1 VRFEE
6 FTAAIEAAEDQ
17 WQSGRWVAA
26 RDAYRDLAIRRQAE
40 LGTAETLVDADLLV
54 IQRLAD
60 LSTPLGDTEAVDT
73 LLAALGRLYRER
85 GFQGRAD
92 HAAIK
97 RLHLALG
104 AERFYDAIAALRSLE
119 PSLGRVEEMDL
130 SSRGL
135 ARWETGRPWPADERS
150 VLFSQLYLGM
160 GRLLASLGQYD
171 DALTVLERG
180 LIYSG
185 PEASPL
191 AREAALPLRLALAA
205 ARLEKGDLAAAAE
218 ALETLSP
225 DAREHPGLAVRRCEL
240 LCKLHLL
247 RGNLQAAVEQLEQAA
262 AICQERGF
270 LRAALVT
277 ASNRAHVRIL
287 LNQTAEAERLL
298 EAVAAGAD
306 SLGDEALA
314 RRAALLL
321 RLAQARGGSLLGN
334 EPLAWAVTEMQQGVA
349 DDAEDAEV
357 PGPAPALKAS
367 PPVERSVSH
376 LAFFEDRALGLRI
389 QLARGDLDAA
399 AATLAAIE
407 QDFKNTQSDLIRR
420 LIDILSATVLYYQ
433 GRYYQGHAGPPSAGS
448 RDRLLQAEKLCQ
460 ETRTAL
466 KELGLKPELYQ
477 LQRVLGWCLRH
488 LERPAAERDALASE
502 NQRLLDE
509 MADSLPPEQRALY
522 LINKWR
528 AGEEALAIEIEGLVQ
543 LRKRARSLG
552 FWRRLALRWQ
562 LLRRL
567 NALLDRIYRE
577 KEALAAEAV
586 SGAPDGGRPSPF
598 LSLGR
603 RLALSPLRKA
613 TLAFLV
619 LPDRVFLARVSWMS
633 LDFSVSPLRR
643 PQVRELVKAWHDKA
657 LDGPAGAGR
666 QAGQELSDRLGL
678 TAALAALPPR
688 VSSLIIVP
696 DDALHGLPFAAL
708 RYQDQ
713 YLVERYALSMSYQ
726 CRPRKLERRK
736 QRERQVLVAGVD
748 RGTGELPDLP
758 NTGRQLSC
766 VGEWLARRGI
776 PNTPV
781 LNEDAS
787 RSVLLERLPRASLCH
802 ISCHG
807 VFQPDRPESTGLV
820 LLTRDGGEEV
830 LSLRDLSGLSLS
842 RVRQVTLVSCWA
854 ADNYIFPGRW
864 IVSLPEVLW
873 RRGAASVLGCLWEVE
888 DGLAVQFL
896 QDFYSSLDTLPRDQ
910 ALRRAQTRFLKD
922 QKTSDP
928 LWWAGFQL
936 YGDPGALVL

>member
-1 VRFEE
+1 MRFEE
-6 FTAAIEAAEDQ
+6 FTAAVQAAEDQ
-17 WQSGRWVAA
+17 WRSGRWVAA
-26 RDAYRDLAIRRQAE
+26 REAYRALAIRRQEE
-40 LGTAETLVDADLLV
+40 LGTTEALTEADLMV
-54 IQRLAD
+54 IQRLTD

-73 LLAALGRLYRER
+73 LLAAIGKLYRQH
-85 GFQGRAD
+85 GWPWRAD

-97 RLHLALG
+97 RLDLALG

-130 SSRGL
+130 SPHGL
-135 ARWETGRPWPADERS
+135 ARWETRRPWPAKERP

-160 GRLLASLGQYD
+160 GRLLASLGQYG

-185 PEASPL
+185 PEAPPL

-205 ARLEKGDLAAAAE
+205 ARLEKGDLAAADE
-218 ALETLSP
+218 ALEAPSP

-247 RGNLQAAVEQLEQAA
+247 RGNLQEAVEQLEQAA

-277 ASNRAHVRIL
+277 AANRAHVRIL
-287 LNQTAEAERLL
+287 LNQTAEAEQLL

-306 SLGDEALA
+306 SLGDEGLA

-334 EPLAWAVTEMQQGVA
+334 EPLAWAVTEMQQGVTA
-349 DDAEDAEV
+349 DAAV
-357 PGPAPALKAS
+357 PARPPALKAS
-367 PPVERSVSH
+367 PPIERSVSH

-407 QDFKNTQSDLIRR
+407 QDFKNTQSELIRL
-420 LIDILSATVLYYQ
+420 LIDTLSATILYYQ
-433 GRYYQGHAGPPSAGS
+433 GRAEPPSAGS
-448 RDRLLQAEKLCQ
+448 RDRLLQAERLCQ
-460 ETRTAL
+460 KAGPAL
-466 KELGLKPELYQ
+466 QRMGLKPERYQ
-477 LQRVLGWCLRH
+477 LQRVLGWCLRR
-488 LERPAAERDALASE
+488 LERPATECDALASE

-509 MADSLPPEQRALY
+509 MADSLPPEQRAVY
-522 LINKWR
+522 LVNKWR
-528 AGEEALAIEIEGLVQ
+528 AGEEALAVEIEGMVQ

-586 SGAPDGGRPSPF
+586 GGALDGGRPSPF

-603 RLALSPLRKA
+603 RLVLSPYRKA

-633 LDFSVSPLRR
+633 LDFRVSPLRR
-643 PQVRELVKAWHDKA
+643 LQMRELVKAWHEKT

-666 QAGQELSDRLGL
+666 RAGEELSCQLGL

-713 YLVERYALSMSYQ
+713 YLVERYSLSMSYQ

-736 QRERQVLVAGVD
+736 ERERQVLVAGVD

-758 NTGRQLSC
+758 NMGRQLSC

-776 PNTPV
+776 PSTPV

-787 RSVLLERLPRASLCH
+787 RSILLKRLPRASLCH

-873 RRGAASVLGCLWEVE
+873 RQGAASVLGCLWEVE
-888 DGLAVQFL
+888 DRRAVPFL
-896 QDFYSSLDTLPRDQ
+896 QDFYNSLDTFPRDQ
-910 ALRRAQTRFLKD
+910 ALRRAQLRFLKD
-922 QKTSDP
+922 QETSDP

-936 YGDPGALVL
+936 YGDPGDLVL